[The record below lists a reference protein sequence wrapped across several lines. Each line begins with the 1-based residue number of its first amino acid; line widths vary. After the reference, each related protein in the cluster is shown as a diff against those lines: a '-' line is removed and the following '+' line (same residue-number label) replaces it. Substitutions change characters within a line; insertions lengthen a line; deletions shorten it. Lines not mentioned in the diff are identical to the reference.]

1 MKQSITGCLLATCII
16 MAGCRKDEN
25 PTQSLNP
32 NSLASAG
39 TAAGTLAEG
48 VDEASGFMADSYLAN
63 NDLDHGGPGQYWSPM
78 EPLPV
83 GHVNYYYG
91 KIEITAK
98 YRTRNLRPMVTIF
111 YQYDYDRLKG
121 RIYKIG
127 APEQGE
133 GEGQLSFIGT
143 SGEIDGDYVNGGIN
157 AVTARNPN
165 ETLIADGNAVYGA
178 NEKRTI
184 VVSVNGGIKV
194 LFGFKAAELEIGSEL
209 EQGFTIQRATNETGF
224 HSGDV
229 AYTIKVP
236 VSGWTQLY
244 PVFQR
249 SVTIKGAFYGT
260 IRD

>member
-1 MKQSITGCLLATCII
+1 MKQSFMVGLFSAIII
-16 MAGCRKDEN
+16 MTACQKDEKI
-25 PTQSLNP
+25 PQPLNS
-32 NSLASAG
+32 NSLAS
-39 TAAGTLAEG
+39 TSISAGTLAEG
-48 VDEASGFMADSYLAN
+48 VDEASGFMSDSYLAN
-63 NDLDHGGPGQYWSPM
+63 NDLDHGGPGLYWSPM

-98 YRTRNLRPMVTIF
+98 YRTRNLRPIVTIF
-111 YQYDYDRLKG
+111 YQYDYDRTKG

-143 SGEIDGDYVNGGIN
+143 SGEIDGAYVNGGIN
-157 AVTARNPN
+157 AVTARNPS

-236 VSGWTQLY
+236 VSGWTQFY

-249 SVTIKGAFYGT
+249 SVNIKGAFYGT